1 MIFRRCGF
9 LRSFCLSIPI
19 VFCLIPF
26 IITPA
31 YAAKRIPVGREP
43 VDLALQDLD
52 GDGHWD
58 IVVVD
63 EVDGY
68 TSLCLWATETTTWT

>member
-1 MIFRRCGF
+1 MIFRKCGF

-19 VFCLIPF
+19 VFCVIPF
-26 IITPA
+26 IITSA
-31 YAAKRIPVGREP
+31 YAAKSIPVGTGP

-52 GDGHWD
+52 GDGHCD

-68 TSLCLWATETTTWT
+68 VSVLMGNGDGTF